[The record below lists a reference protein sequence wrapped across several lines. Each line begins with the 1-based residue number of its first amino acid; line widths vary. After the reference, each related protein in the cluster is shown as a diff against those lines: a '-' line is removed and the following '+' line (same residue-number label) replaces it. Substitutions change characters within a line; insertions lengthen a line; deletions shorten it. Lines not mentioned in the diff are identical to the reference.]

1 MCLVCFV
8 DKLSNLKCIPK
19 YRRIFDNEQN
29 SNHIDTR
36 QKGNEQKSNMVD
48 TKKMEMSKNGL
59 KNGIYFW
66 RNDFVIC
73 KMLPQNRN

>member
-1 MCLVCFV
+1 MHKKSFCIKSIKTSMCLVCFV

-36 QKGNEQKSNMVD
+36 QKGNEQNSNMVD
-48 TKKMEMSKNGL
+48 TKKIGNE
-59 KNGIYFW
+59 
-66 RNDFVIC
+66 
-73 KMLPQNRN
+73 

>member
-36 QKGNEQKSNMVD
+36 QKGNEQNSNMVD
-48 TKKMEMSKNGL
+48 TKKFGNE
-59 KNGIYFW
+59 
-66 RNDFVIC
+66 
-73 KMLPQNRN
+73 